1 MNRYGVTCQTDLSST
16 GWTLLGLYVDADRNG
31 SDKLEPGCETRRCG
45 KHVDSGSKKPKRA
58 MDSRARHKSRT
69 VRENG
74 IKGVKYQTGKYAVPG
89 CSNRENG
96 M

>member
-1 MNRYGVTCQTDLSST
+1 MDRYGVSCQTDLSST

-31 SDKLEPGCETRRCG
+31 SDKLELGCKTRRCD
-45 KHVDSGSKKPKRA
+45 KNVDSGSKKPKRA
-58 MDSRARHKSRT
+58 MDSRARQKSGA

-74 IKGVKYQTGKYAVPG
+74 IKGVKYQTGTYAVPG
-89 CSNRENG
+89 CSNQENG